1 MAGHPSEQIRYC
13 FEIYDLNSDGYIS
26 REEMLT
32 MLKTCMIKTS
42 NADEDGEED
51 GVKDLVDITMRRM
64 DHDKDGRVSFP
75 DFERTVQVQ
84 LSGNRDLVETFQFQS
99 YLIQ

>member
-64 DHDKDGRVSFP
+64 DHDKDGRISFP
-75 DFERTVQVQ
+75 DFERTVKVQ
-84 LSGNRDLVETFQFQS
+84 Q
-99 YLIQ
+99 